1 MRLKRLLLCLL
12 TLAIVLSMAPAAG
25 AAFADTHG
33 HWAEKA
39 IDAWSGYDVVQ
50 DSDGN
55 F

>member
-12 TLAIVLSMAPAAG
+12 TLAIVLSMAPAA
-25 AAFADTHG
+25 FADTHG
-33 HWAEKA
+33 HWAEKE

-55 F
+55 